1 MTFKNLY
8 KKFFLSLIICTMI
21 LSFAKSGECLIAQ
34 ETTQITVKVKAV
46 AEWLNTVEMKLN
58 QLKMLAQLPQSVISQ
73 IQGMKELLSENF
85 SQVRG
90 ILQDVES
97 ITHFTDDIENML
109 KSRHPDWQAGLKI
122 DDLKERNK
130 KRDQQL
136 KQTFEAYLKAL
147 NITAKDFKNDEK
159 TRDKLLTTLSNSEG
173 QVQALQALGAL
184 LDHTSSI
191 IARNEQT
198 LQGFM
203 TTFLESER
211 DEIDEREQK
220 EQSILEAY
228 KSLKNLQ
235 SPGQTFS
242 PGFK

>member
-1 MTFKNLY
+1 MFR
-8 KKFFLSLIICTMI
+8 KKFIRGFSAIVLII
-21 LSFAKSGECLIAQ
+21 LSASPALCLIAQ

-46 AEWLNTVEMKLN
+46 AEWLNTLEMQLN
-58 QLKMLAQLPQSVISQ
+58 QLKMLAQLPQSVINE
-73 IQGMKELLSENF
+73 INGMKELLTENF
-85 SQVRG
+85 SQVRN
-90 ILQDVES
+90 ILQQVES

-109 KSRHPDWQAGLKI
+109 KTRHPDWQAGLKI
-122 DDLKERNK
+122 DDLKERNE
-130 KRDQQL
+130 KRDKQL

-147 NITAKDFKNDEK
+147 NTTAKDFKNDEK
-159 TRDKLLTTLSNSEG
+159 TRDKLLTALSNSEG

-203 TTFLESER
+203 TTFLETER
-211 DEIDEREQK
+211 DEVDKREQK

-228 KSLKNLQ
+228 KSLQNLQ
-235 SPGQTFS
+235 APGQTFT

>member
-1 MTFKNLY
+1 MKRRIFTLVLLACFGLGVWP
-8 KKFFLSLIICTMI
+8 SR
-21 LSFAKSGECLIAQ
+21 SECFIAQ
-34 ETTQITVKVKAV
+34 ETTQITVKIKAV
-46 AEWLNTVEMKLN
+46 AEWLNTIDMKFN
-58 QLKMLAQLPQSVISQ
+58 QLKMLAQLPQSVINQ
-73 IQGMKELLSENF
+73 INGMKELLSENF

-90 ILQDVES
+90 ILQQVDS

-109 KSRHPDWQAGLKI
+109 KSRHPEWQQGLDI
-122 DDLKERNK
+122 DELKERNK
-130 KRDQQL
+130 KRDKQL

-147 NITAKDFKNDEK
+147 NITAKDFKNDEQ
-159 TRDKLLTTLSNSEG
+159 TREKLLSALSNSEG

-203 TTFLESER
+203 TVFLEAER
-211 DEIDEREQK
+211 DEVDKREQL
-220 EQSILEAY
+220 EQSIVEAY
-228 KSLKNLQ
+228 KSLQNLQ
-235 SPGQTFS
+235 ALGQTFT

>member
-1 MTFKNLY
+1 MFN
-8 KKFFLSLIICTMI
+8 KKFIRAFLALTLIL
-21 LSFAKSGECLIAQ
+21 LSASSALCLIAQ
-34 ETTQITVKVKAV
+34 ETTQLEVKIKAV
-46 AEWLNTVEMKLN
+46 AEWLNTVDMKLN
-58 QLKMLAQLPQSVISQ
+58 QLKMLAQLPQSVISE
-73 IQGMKELLSENF
+73 INGMKELLSENF
-85 SQVRG
+85 SQVRD
-90 ILQDVES
+90 ILQEVES

-109 KSRHPDWQAGLKI
+109 KSRHPDWLEGLTI
-122 DDLKERNK
+122 NDLKERNQ
-130 KRDQQL
+130 KRDKQL

-147 NITAKDFKNDEK
+147 NTTAKDFKNDEK
-159 TRDKLLTTLSNSEG
+159 TRDKLLTALSNSEG

-203 TTFLESER
+203 TTFLEAER

-220 EQSILEAY
+220 EQSILESY

-235 SPGQTFS
+235 APGQTFT

>member
-1 MTFKNLY
+1 MKHRFFTFMMLA
-8 KKFFLSLIICTMI
+8 SI
-21 LSFAKSGECLIAQ
+21 LVVISASCSECFIAQ

-46 AEWLNTVEMKLN
+46 AEWLNTIEMKLN
-58 QLKMLAQLPQSVISQ
+58 QLKMLAQLPQSVINQ
-73 IQGMKELLSENF
+73 INGMKELLAENF

-90 ILQDVES
+90 ILQQVDS
-97 ITHFTDDIENML
+97 ITHFTDDIENSL
-109 KSRHPDWQAGLKI
+109 KSRHPEWQQGLNI
-122 DDLKERNK
+122 NDLKERNK
-130 KRDQQL
+130 KRDKQL

-159 TRDKLLTTLSNSEG
+159 TREKILSALSNSEG

-184 LDHTSSI
+184 LDHTSSM

-198 LQGFM
+198 LQGFL
-203 TTFLESER
+203 TTFLEAER
-211 DEIDEREQK
+211 DDIDTQEQK

-235 SPGQTFS
+235 IPGQSFT
-242 PGFK
+242 PGFNQ

>member
-1 MTFKNLY
+1 MKRRIFTLVLLACFGLGVWP
-8 KKFFLSLIICTMI
+8 SR
-21 LSFAKSGECLIAQ
+21 SECFIAQ
-34 ETTQITVKVKAV
+34 ETTQITVKIKAV
-46 AEWLNTVEMKLN
+46 AEWLNTIEMKLN
-58 QLKMLAQLPQSVISQ
+58 QLKMLAQLPQSVINQ
-73 IQGMKELLSENF
+73 INGMKELLSENF

-90 ILQDVES
+90 ILQQVDS

-109 KSRHPDWQAGLKI
+109 KSRHPELQQGLNI
-122 DDLKERNK
+122 DELKERNK
-130 KRDQQL
+130 KRDKQL

-147 NITAKDFKNDEK
+147 NITAKDFKNDEQ
-159 TRDKLLTTLSNSEG
+159 TREKLLAALSNSEG

-203 TTFLESER
+203 TVFLEAER
-211 DEIDEREQK
+211 DEVDKREQL
-220 EQSILEAY
+220 EQSIVEAY
-228 KSLKNLQ
+228 KSLQNLQ
-235 SPGQTFS
+235 APGQTFT

>member
-1 MTFKNLY
+1 MKHRFFTFL
-8 KKFFLSLIICTMI
+8 LLASI
-21 LSFAKSGECLIAQ
+21 LVVISALCSECFIAQ
-34 ETTQITVKVKAV
+34 ETTQITVKIKAV
-46 AEWLNTVEMKLN
+46 AEWLNTIEMKLN
-58 QLKMLAQLPQSVISQ
+58 QLKMLAQLPQSVINQ
-73 IQGMKELLSENF
+73 INGMKELLSENF

-90 ILQDVES
+90 ILQQVDS

-109 KSRHPDWQAGLKI
+109 KSRHPEWQQGLNI
-122 DDLKERNK
+122 DELKERNQ
-130 KRDQQL
+130 KRDKQL

-159 TRDKLLTTLSNSEG
+159 TREKLLSALSNSEG

-203 TTFLESER
+203 TVFLEAER
-211 DEIDEREQK
+211 DEIDEREQN
-220 EQSILEAY
+220 EQSIIEAY
-228 KSLKNLQ
+228 KSLQNLQ
-235 SPGQTFS
+235 LPGKSFS

>member
-1 MTFKNLY
+1 M
-8 KKFFLSLIICTMI
+8 KKLNSLLLALFLIGI
-21 LSFAKSGECLIAQ
+21 FASCSECLIAQ
-34 ETTQITVKVKAV
+34 ETTQITVKIKSV
-46 AEWLNTVEMKLN
+46 AEWLNTVEMQLN
-58 QLKMLAQLPQSVISQ
+58 QLKMLAQLPQSVISE
-73 IQGMKELLSENF
+73 INGMKELLSENF

-90 ILQDVES
+90 ILQDVDS
-97 ITHFTDDIENML
+97 ITHFTDDIESML
-109 KSRHPDWQAGLKI
+109 KERHPDFESGLTI
-122 DDLKERNK
+122 DSLKERNE
-130 KRDQQL
+130 KRDTKL
-136 KQTFEAYLKAL
+136 KQTFEAYLKSL

-159 TRDKLLTTLSNSEG
+159 TRDKLLSALSNSEG

-184 LDHTSSI
+184 LDHTSSM

-211 DEIDEREQK
+211 DEIDKREQK
-220 EQSILEAY
+220 EQSIIEAY

-235 SPGQTFS
+235 IPGQTFT

>member
-1 MTFKNLY
+1 MRY
-8 KKFFLSLIICTMI
+8 RKFTPLLLAITLIIACASCSE
-21 LSFAKSGECLIAQ
+21 SFIAQ
-34 ETTQITVKVKAV
+34 EYTQISVKVKAV
-46 AEWLNTVEMKLN
+46 AEWLNTIEMKLN
-58 QLKMLAQLPQSVISQ
+58 QLKMLAQLPQSVINQ
-73 IQGMKELLSENF
+73 INGMKELLAENF

-90 ILQDVES
+90 ILQQVDT

-109 KSRHPDWQAGLKI
+109 KSRHPEWQEGLNI

-130 KRDQQL
+130 KRDKQL
-136 KQTFEAYLKAL
+136 KLTFEAYLKSL

-159 TRDKLLTTLSNSEG
+159 TREKLLSALSNSEG
-173 QVQALQALGAL
+173 HVQALQALGAL
-184 LDHTSSI
+184 LDHTSSM

-198 LQGFM
+198 LQGFL
-203 TTFLESER
+203 TTFLEVER
-211 DEIDEREQK
+211 GDIDTQEQK

-235 SPGQTFS
+235 IPGQTFT

>member
-1 MTFKNLY
+1 MKRRIFT
-8 KKFFLSLIICTMI
+8 LI
-21 LSFAKSGECLIAQ
+21 LLALVGVGVWASRSECIIAQ
-34 ETTQITVKVKAV
+34 ETTQLTVKIKAV
-46 AEWLNTVEMKLN
+46 AEWLNTIEMKLN
-58 QLKMLAQLPQSVISQ
+58 QLKMLAQLPQSVINQ
-73 IQGMKELLSENF
+73 INGMKELLSENF

-90 ILQDVES
+90 ILQQVDS

-109 KSRHPDWQAGLKI
+109 KSRHPEWQQGLDI
-122 DDLKERNK
+122 DELKERNK
-130 KRDQQL
+130 KRDKQL

-147 NITAKDFKNDEK
+147 NITAKDFKNDEQ
-159 TRDKLLTTLSNSEG
+159 TREKLLSALSNSEG

-203 TTFLESER
+203 TVFLEAER
-211 DEIDEREQK
+211 DEVDKREQL
-220 EQSILEAY
+220 EQSIVEAY
-228 KSLKNLQ
+228 KSLQNLQ
-235 SPGQTFS
+235 ALGQTFT

>member
-1 MTFKNLY
+1 MFS
-8 KKFFLSLIICTMI
+8 KKFLRLLSVLFVI
-21 LSFAKSGECLIAQ
+21 LLSASSAYGFIAQ
-34 ETTQITVKVKAV
+34 ETTQITVKIKAV
-46 AEWLNTVEMKLN
+46 AEWLNTVEMQLN
-58 QLKMLAQLPQSVISQ
+58 QLKMLAQLPQSVISEVN
-73 IQGMKELLSENF
+73 GMKELLSENF

-90 ILQDVES
+90 ILQDVDS
-97 ITHFTDDIENML
+97 ITHFTDDIESML
-109 KSRHPDWQAGLKI
+109 KDRHPDFESGLTI
-122 DDLKERNK
+122 DALKERNE
-130 KRDQQL
+130 KRDKQL
-136 KQTFEAYLKAL
+136 KQTFEAYLKSL

-159 TRDKLLTTLSNSEG
+159 TRDKLLSALSNSEG

-184 LDHTSSI
+184 LDHTSSM

-211 DEIDEREQK
+211 DEIDKREQK

-235 SPGQTFS
+235 VPGQTFT

>member
-1 MTFKNLY
+1 MKRRIFTLVLLACFGLGGWP
-8 KKFFLSLIICTMI
+8 SR
-21 LSFAKSGECLIAQ
+21 SECFIAQ
-34 ETTQITVKVKAV
+34 ETTQITVKIKAV
-46 AEWLNTVEMKLN
+46 AEWLNTIEMKLN
-58 QLKMLAQLPQSVISQ
+58 QLKMLAQLPQSVINQ
-73 IQGMKELLSENF
+73 INGMKELLTENF

-90 ILQDVES
+90 ILQQVDS

-109 KSRHPDWQAGLKI
+109 KSRHPEWQQGLDI
-122 DDLKERNK
+122 DELKERNK
-130 KRDQQL
+130 KRDKQL

-147 NITAKDFKNDEK
+147 NITAKDFKNDEQ
-159 TRDKLLTTLSNSEG
+159 TREKLLSALSNSEG

-203 TTFLESER
+203 TVFLEAER
-211 DEIDEREQK
+211 DEVDKREQL
-220 EQSILEAY
+220 EQSIVEAY
-228 KSLKNLQ
+228 KSLQNLQ
-235 SPGQTFS
+235 APGQTFT

>member
-1 MTFKNLY
+1 MKHRFFTFLM
-8 KKFFLSLIICTMI
+8 LASSWVVSSASCSE
-21 LSFAKSGECLIAQ
+21 SFIAQ

-46 AEWLNTVEMKLN
+46 AEWLNTIEMKLN
-58 QLKMLAQLPQSVISQ
+58 QLKMLAQLPQSVINQ
-73 IQGMKELLSENF
+73 INGMKELLAENF

-90 ILQDVES
+90 ILQQVDS
-97 ITHFTDDIENML
+97 ITHFTDDIENSL
-109 KSRHPDWQAGLKI
+109 KSRHPEWQQGLNI
-122 DDLKERNK
+122 NDLKERNK
-130 KRDQQL
+130 KRDKQL

-159 TRDKLLTTLSNSEG
+159 TREKILSALSNSEG

-191 IARNEQT
+191 ITRNEQT
-198 LQGFM
+198 LQGFL
-203 TTFLESER
+203 TTFLEAER
-211 DEIDEREQK
+211 DDIDSQEQK

-235 SPGQTFS
+235 IPGQSFT
-242 PGFK
+242 PGFNQ

>member
-1 MTFKNLY
+1 MNY
-8 KKFFLSLIICTMI
+8 KLVKRSMLAFVLIFICWSSAE
-21 LSFAKSGECLIAQ
+21 SFIAQ
-34 ETTQITVKVKAV
+34 ETTQITVKIKAV
-46 AEWLNTVEMKLN
+46 AEWLNTIEMKLN
-58 QLKMLAQLPQSVISQ
+58 QLKMLAQLPQSVINQ
-73 IQGMKELLSENF
+73 INGMKELLSENF

-90 ILQDVES
+90 ILQQVDS

-109 KSRHPDWQAGLKI
+109 KSRHPEWQQGLNI
-122 DDLKERNK
+122 DELKERNK
-130 KRDQQL
+130 KRDKQL

-147 NITAKDFKNDEK
+147 NITAKDFKNDEQ
-159 TRDKLLTTLSNSEG
+159 TREKLLSALSNSEG

-203 TTFLESER
+203 TVFLEAER
-211 DEIDEREQK
+211 DDVDKREQL
-220 EQSILEAY
+220 EQSIVEAY
-228 KSLKNLQ
+228 KSLQNLQ
-235 SPGQTFS
+235 APGQTFT

>member
-1 MTFKNLY
+1 MNY
-8 KKFFLSLIICTMI
+8 KLVKRSMLAFVLIFICWSSAE
-21 LSFAKSGECLIAQ
+21 SFIAQ
-34 ETTQITVKVKAV
+34 ETTQITVKIKAV
-46 AEWLNTVEMKLN
+46 AEWLNTIEMKLN
-58 QLKMLAQLPQSVISQ
+58 QLKMLAQLPQSVINQ
-73 IQGMKELLSENF
+73 INGMKELLSENF

-90 ILQDVES
+90 ILQQVDS

-109 KSRHPDWQAGLKI
+109 KSRHPEWQQGLNI
-122 DDLKERNK
+122 DELKECNK
-130 KRDQQL
+130 KRDKQL

-147 NITAKDFKNDEK
+147 NITAKDFKNDEQ
-159 TRDKLLTTLSNSEG
+159 TREKLLSALSNSEG

-203 TTFLESER
+203 TVFLEAER
-211 DEIDEREQK
+211 DDVDKREQL
-220 EQSILEAY
+220 EQSIVEAY
-228 KSLKNLQ
+228 KSLQNLQ
-235 SPGQTFS
+235 APGQTFT

>member
-1 MTFKNLY
+1 MKRRIFT
-8 KKFFLSLIICTMI
+8 LILLACVGVGVWA
-21 LSFAKSGECLIAQ
+21 SRSECIIAQ
-34 ETTQITVKVKAV
+34 ETTQLTVKIKAV
-46 AEWLNTVEMKLN
+46 AEWLNTIEMKLN
-58 QLKMLAQLPQSVISQ
+58 QLKMLAQLPQSVINQ
-73 IQGMKELLSENF
+73 INGMKELLTENF

-90 ILQDVES
+90 ILQEVES

-109 KSRHPDWQAGLKI
+109 KSRHPEWQQGLNI
-122 DDLKERNK
+122 DELKERNK
-130 KRDQQL
+130 KRDKQL

-147 NITAKDFKNDEK
+147 NITAKDFKNDEQ
-159 TRDKLLTTLSNSEG
+159 TREKLLSALSNSEG

-203 TTFLESER
+203 TVFLEAER
-211 DEIDEREQK
+211 DDVDKREQL
-220 EQSILEAY
+220 EQSIVEAY
-228 KSLKNLQ
+228 KSLQNLQ
-235 SPGQTFS
+235 APGQTFT

>member
-1 MTFKNLY
+1 MKRRIFTLVLLACFGLGVWP
-8 KKFFLSLIICTMI
+8 SR
-21 LSFAKSGECLIAQ
+21 SECFIAQ
-34 ETTQITVKVKAV
+34 ETTQITVKIKAV
-46 AEWLNTVEMKLN
+46 AEWLNTIEMKLN
-58 QLKMLAQLPQSVISQ
+58 QLKMLAQLPQSVINQ
-73 IQGMKELLSENF
+73 INGMKELLSENF

-90 ILQDVES
+90 ILQQVDS

-109 KSRHPDWQAGLKI
+109 KSRHPEWQQGLDI
-122 DDLKERNK
+122 DELKERNK
-130 KRDQQL
+130 KRDKQL

-147 NITAKDFKNDEK
+147 NITAKDFKNDEQ
-159 TRDKLLTTLSNSEG
+159 TREKLLSALSNSEG

-203 TTFLESER
+203 TVFLEAER
-211 DEIDEREQK
+211 DDVDKREQL
-220 EQSILEAY
+220 EQSIVEAY
-228 KSLKNLQ
+228 KSLQNLQ
-235 SPGQTFS
+235 APGQTFT

>member
-1 MTFKNLY
+1 M
-8 KKFFLSLIICTMI
+8 KKLNSLILALFLIGI
-21 LSFAKSGECLIAQ
+21 FASCSECLIAQ

-46 AEWLNTVEMKLN
+46 AEWLNTVEMQLN
-58 QLKMLAQLPQSVISQ
+58 QLKMLAQLPQSVISE
-73 IQGMKELLSENF
+73 INGMKELLSENF

-90 ILQDVES
+90 ILQDVDS
-97 ITHFTDDIENML
+97 ITHFTDDIESML
-109 KSRHPDWQAGLKI
+109 KERHPDFESGLTI
-122 DDLKERNK
+122 DSIKERNE
-130 KRDQQL
+130 KRDTKL
-136 KQTFEAYLKAL
+136 KQTFEAYLKSL

-159 TRDKLLTTLSNSEG
+159 TRDKLLSTLSNSEG

-184 LDHTSSI
+184 LDHASSM

-211 DEIDEREQK
+211 DEIDKREQK

-235 SPGQTFS
+235 IPGQTFT

>member
-1 MTFKNLY
+1 MFS
-8 KKFFLSLIICTMI
+8 KKFVRLLSI
-21 LSFAKSGECLIAQ
+21 LVVILLLASSAWGLIAQ
-34 ETTQITVKVKAV
+34 ETTQITVKIKAV
-46 AEWLNTVEMKLN
+46 AEWLNTVEMQLN
-58 QLKMLAQLPQSVISQ
+58 QLKMLAQLPQSVISE
-73 IQGMKELLSENF
+73 INGMKELLSENF

-90 ILQDVES
+90 ILQDVDS
-97 ITHFTDDIENML
+97 ITHFTDDIESML
-109 KSRHPDWQAGLKI
+109 KDRHPDFEAGLTI
-122 DDLKERNK
+122 DDLKERNE
-130 KRDQQL
+130 KRDKQL
-136 KQTFEAYLKAL
+136 KQTFEAYLKSL

-159 TRDKLLTTLSNSEG
+159 TRDKLLSALSNSEG

-184 LDHTSSI
+184 LDHTSSM

-211 DEIDEREQK
+211 DEIDKREQK

-235 SPGQTFS
+235 IPGQTFT

>member
-1 MTFKNLY
+1 M
-8 KKFFLSLIICTMI
+8 KKLNSLILALFLIGI
-21 LSFAKSGECLIAQ
+21 FASCSECLIAQ
-34 ETTQITVKVKAV
+34 ETTQVTVKIKAV
-46 AEWLNTVEMKLN
+46 AEWLNTVEMQLN
-58 QLKMLAQLPQSVISQ
+58 QLKMLAQLPQSVISE
-73 IQGMKELLSENF
+73 INGMKELLSENF

-90 ILQDVES
+90 ILQDVDS
-97 ITHFTDDIENML
+97 ITHFTDDIESML
-109 KSRHPDWQAGLKI
+109 KDRHPDWESGLTI
-122 DDLKERNK
+122 DALKERNE
-130 KRDQQL
+130 KRDKQL
-136 KQTFEAYLKAL
+136 KQTFEAYLKSL

-159 TRDKLLTTLSNSEG
+159 TRDKLLSALSNSEG
-173 QVQALQALGAL
+173 QVQALQAIGAL
-184 LDHTSSI
+184 LDHTSSM

-211 DEIDEREQK
+211 DEIDKREQK

-235 SPGQTFS
+235 IPGQTFT

>member
-1 MTFKNLY
+1 M
-8 KKFFLSLIICTMI
+8 KKLNSLLLALFLIGI
-21 LSFAKSGECLIAQ
+21 FASCSECLIAQ

-46 AEWLNTVEMKLN
+46 AEWLNTVEMQLN
-58 QLKMLAQLPQSVISQ
+58 QLKMLAQLPQSVISE
-73 IQGMKELLSENF
+73 INGMKELLSENF

-90 ILQDVES
+90 ILQDVDS
-97 ITHFTDDIENML
+97 ITHFTDDIESML
-109 KSRHPDWQAGLKI
+109 KDRHPDWESGLTI
-122 DDLKERNK
+122 DALKERNE
-130 KRDQQL
+130 KRDKQL
-136 KQTFEAYLKAL
+136 KQTFEAYLKSL

-159 TRDKLLTTLSNSEG
+159 TRDKLLSALSNSEG

-184 LDHTSSI
+184 LDHTSSM

-211 DEIDEREQK
+211 DEIDKREQK

-228 KSLKNLQ
+228 KSLENLQ
-235 SPGQTFS
+235 IPGQTFT

>member
-1 MTFKNLY
+1 MFN
-8 KKFFLSLIICTMI
+8 KKFIRAFLALTLIL
-21 LSFAKSGECLIAQ
+21 LSASSALCLIAQ
-34 ETTQITVKVKAV
+34 ETTQLEVKIKAV
-46 AEWLNTVEMKLN
+46 AEWLNTIDMKLN
-58 QLKMLAQLPQSVISQ
+58 QLKMLAQLPQSVISE
-73 IQGMKELLSENF
+73 INGMKELLSENF
-85 SQVRG
+85 SQVRD
-90 ILQDVES
+90 ILQEVES

-109 KSRHPDWQAGLKI
+109 KIRHPDWLEGLTI
-122 DDLKERNK
+122 NDLKERNQ
-130 KRDQQL
+130 KRDKQL

-147 NITAKDFKNDEK
+147 NTTAKDFKNDEK
-159 TRDKLLTTLSNSEG
+159 TRDKLLTALSNSEG

-235 SPGQTFS
+235 APGQTFT

>member
-1 MTFKNLY
+1 M
-8 KKFFLSLIICTMI
+8 
-21 LSFAKSGECLIAQ
+21 Q
-34 ETTQITVKVKAV
+34 
-46 AEWLNTVEMKLN
+46 LN
-58 QLKMLAQLPQSVISQ
+58 QLKMLAQLPQSVINE
-73 IQGMKELLSENF
+73 INGMKELMTENF

-90 ILQDVES
+90 ILQSVDS
-97 ITHFTDDIENML
+97 ITHFTDDIESML
-109 KSRHPDWQAGLKI
+109 NNRHPDFQTGLTI
-122 DDLKERNK
+122 ENLKERNE
-130 KRDQQL
+130 KRDTQL
-136 KQTFEAYLKAL
+136 KKTYEAYLKAL

-159 TRDKLLTTLSNSEG
+159 TREKLLTALSNSEG

-184 LDHTSSI
+184 LDNTSSV

-203 TTFLESER
+203 TAFLESER

-228 KSLKNLQ
+228 KSLQNLQ
-235 SPGQTFS
+235 APGQTFT

>member
-1 MTFKNLY
+1 MKRRIFTFVLLAY
-8 KKFFLSLIICTMI
+8 VGLGVWPSR
-21 LSFAKSGECLIAQ
+21 SECFIAQ
-34 ETTQITVKVKAV
+34 ETTQITVKIKAV
-46 AEWLNTVEMKLN
+46 AEWLNTIEMKLN
-58 QLKMLAQLPQSVISQ
+58 QLKMLAQLPQSVINQ
-73 IQGMKELLSENF
+73 INGMKELLSENF

-90 ILQDVES
+90 ILQEVDS

-109 KSRHPDWQAGLKI
+109 KSRHPEWQQGLDI
-122 DDLKERNK
+122 DELKERNK
-130 KRDQQL
+130 KRDKQL

-147 NITAKDFKNDEK
+147 NITAKDFKNDEQ
-159 TRDKLLTTLSNSEG
+159 TREKLLSALSNSEG

-203 TTFLESER
+203 TVFLEAER
-211 DEIDEREQK
+211 DDVDKREQL
-220 EQSILEAY
+220 EQSIVEAY
-228 KSLKNLQ
+228 KSLQNLQ
-235 SPGQTFS
+235 APGQTFT